1 MLAFTPTPLE
11 SWPLDPKGEFTM
23 GLFSML
29 RWKINPGSVVCW
41 FCATVV
47 PLALVQPVATPQI
60 GPPPRPPL
68 SRADHR
74 LQTFCSEKFPNCLEA
89 TAAVQLAKPLQYPV
103 PDSAASKKG

>member
-11 SWPLDPKGEFTM
+11 SWPLDPKAEFTM

-41 FCATVV
+41 FCVTVV
-47 PLALVQPVATPQI
+47 PLALVQVVAGATGAQI
-60 GPPPRPPL
+60 GPPPMPPL

-74 LQTFCSEKFPNCLEA
+74 LQTLCVEKLLNCLDV
-89 TAAVQLAKPLQYPV
+89 TAAVQLAKPVQ
-103 PDSAASKKG
+103 